1 MRTHPTVIP
10 DLDGPVVVEQNLW
23 SGKPRLFVGGV
34 EVPSTGRRSFS
45 VRTREG
51 SSVDITVKSTLVRP
65 FPTIQIGDR
74 NFETG
79 PALPVWL
86 VILMLLPL
94 ALLVIGGAL
103 GGAIGALGVVVNTII
118 ARSAWGVVAKS
129 LTMFGVFAVALG
141 LWFSLALAAMFL

>member
-1 MRTHPTVIP
+1 MRTDPIAIP

-23 SGKPRLFVGGV
+23 SGTPRLLVGSV

-51 SSVDITVKSTLVRP
+51 SSVEVTVKSTLVRP
-65 FPTIQIGDR
+65 FPTIQIGER

-94 ALLVIGGAL
+94 GLLVMGGAL

-118 ARSAWGVVAKS
+118 ARSAWGGVAKA
-129 LTMFGVFAVALG
+129 LTMLGVFAVVLG
-141 LWFSLALAAMFL
+141 LWFSLGLAARLL